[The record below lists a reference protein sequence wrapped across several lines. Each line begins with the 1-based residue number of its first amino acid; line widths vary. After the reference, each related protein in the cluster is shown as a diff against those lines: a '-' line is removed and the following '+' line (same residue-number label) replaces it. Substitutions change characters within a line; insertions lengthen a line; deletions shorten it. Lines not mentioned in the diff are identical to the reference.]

1 MIQRV
6 EAGRDLGPQAL
17 TNLGQALPN
26 LMQKGVRV
34 LSLDASHVVEFDS
47 RSLEALLEFD
57 ALVRSRGLGFEV
69 VEPSELLLAA
79 LTVTGLAA
87 RMEIRLAEPES
98 GDADPAPAASSA
110 RVAGGAGAGSRPEEV
125 RP

>member
-17 TNLGQALPN
+17 ANLGQALPG

-69 VEPSELLLAA
+69 VEPSELLHAA

-87 RMEIRLAEPES
+87 RMEIRMAE
-98 GDADPAPAASSA
+98 PAPADTGAA
-110 RVAGGAGAGSRPEEV
+110 TGAPPAHAAGGAGAAGPQEEV
-125 RP
+125 RT

>member
-6 EAGRDLGPQAL
+6 EAGRDLGAQAL
-17 TNLGQALPN
+17 TNLGQALPG

-57 ALVRSRGLGFEV
+57 ALVRSRGLRFEV
-69 VEPSELLLAA
+69 VEPSEVLQAA
-79 LTVTGLAA
+79 LTVTGLAD
-87 RMEIRLAEPES
+87 RME
-98 GDADPAPAASSA
+98 
-110 RVAGGAGAGSRPEEV
+110 VVQAGAEEAAGDRATVPADEESSR
-125 RP
+125 